1 MVFSLNPKAQ
11 YLSIDR
17 EVRQKSMIMIQS
29 IATISLENFLT
40 QPNIESSPA
49 WELIAGRAVQKTM
62 PTLFHSRLQRNLVN
76 YINDRTDR
84 FEAIQELRCLVP
96 PYSPVP
102 DIAIVACSR
111 LSDEDGPFNGAPDW
125 LIEIR
130 SPDRSTLDLQNKI
143 LHCLSNGTQLA
154 WLIDLSR
161 QQIWVCQGDDLPLI
175 CSGTD
180 ILPVVSILPELT
192 VDAVMAMTRR
202 Q

>member
-1 MVFSLNPKAQ
+1 VFSLNPKAQ

-130 SPDRSTLDLQNKI
+130 SPDQSTLDLQNKI

-161 QQIWVCQGDDLPLI
+161 QQIWVWQGDDLPLI

-180 ILPVVSILPELT
+180 ILPVVGIRPELT